1 MIAGDVF
8 GEEDVV
14 DVVLAVVFLR
24 CRLICCPVAVDNKL
38 GDVNCISFM
47 LSTRVGEGAVR

>member
-1 MIAGDVF
+1 MF

-24 CRLICCPVAVDNKL
+24 CRLVYRPVAVDNKL
-38 GDVNCISFM
+38 GNVNCISFM
-47 LSTRVGEGAVR
+47 QSTRVGEGAVR